1 MPSGRKQ
8 KPKPDLSGLPRIV
21 GDFDVAKMPFAGSS
35 SVSAEFLDETI
46 QFWQPQSERIL
57 TREDAREMIEN
68 VTGFFNILHE
78 WYEAERLTEQASDE
92 INAAV
97 ESSAEIPRQGA
108 GRFEQKNS
116 HTF

>member
-21 GDFDVAKMPFAGSS
+21 GEFDVARMPFAGSS
-35 SVSAEFLDETI
+35 SVSTAFLDETI
-46 QFWQPQSERIL
+46 KFWQPQSERIL
-57 TREDAREMIEN
+57 TREDAREMVEN

-97 ESSAEIPRQGA
+97 ESSAEIPKQGS
-108 GRFEQKNS
+108 GRRNDRS
-116 HTF
+116 AMP